1 MCHVAGAGVPSTA
14 SDSDIKKAY
23 HRMARSYH
31 PDKNTRSHSASVFHV
46 VQHAY
51 DVIGNP
57 EGRARYDAVRAGAVP
72 HPPRH
77 PPPSSHSGAAAPVPA
92 ADPATAAYQ
101 QQQYAYQQQQQQWEA
116 HTPSGRA
123 SAPPTTEV
131 PDPTATPGLLPP
143 VR

>member
-1 MCHVAGAGVPSTA
+1 
-14 SDSDIKKAY
+14 
-23 HRMARSYH
+23 MARSYH
-31 PDKNTRSHSASVFHV
+31 PDKNTRPHSASVFHV

-92 ADPATAAYQ
+92 TDPAATAYQQ
-101 QQQYAYQQQQQQWEA
+101 QQQYAYQQQQQQQQQWYQQQQQQQQQWYQYQQQQWEA

-123 SAPPTTEV
+123 SAPPTTEA